1 MALPLSLAGIFK
13 NRQKSY
19 KMVLILSVLEE
30 MWTSETQIPLHR
42 IADRFVSFYLD
53 RENQG
58 LPIDEAPKNM
68 ASSWREMTTTRV
80 INLLQTPIQALSSVL
95 ITDSQKS
102 WIGFRPDVLEEL
114 STSVRKELKQYA
126 LDEIEAYFGQSKS
139 FSLRD
144 HLTYI
149 LSHYLQAK
157 TETFKEHPLGIRVR
171 QQIPQ
176 DLQSLSFIDQNY
188 KVQGS
193 VGQGNW
199 ATIPWIA
206 IMDKRITES
215 TQYGEYIVYLFSEDM
230 SSVYLTLAQGVT
242 VPLKDKGKKEGYD
255 YLEQKVR
262 EMRDLLSLESFQK
275 DDNIHLTSSGIG
287 RDYQVSTVAYIRY
300 FLEHMPEEDRLISDL
315 RELMENYRLYAEGSQ
330 KQVGAQPVSFKYT
343 MAYLHYIQGIL
354 HYLGSQSP
362 RMVDM
367 DELVSQQAL
376 ILKKGDEVKHP
387 KQRIQHIGRAIEEL
401 GLIQIEKSSYLLTE
415 LGQQYCHSYQDSSD
429 IWNLTPNQ
437 KGILQN
443 QIQTTSQDSSNL
455 RRVILLATNIAK
467 ELQQFTQNEFQA
479 RFIPAMELDAEWGD
493 VTQANRAKFMLNWL
507 QEIGYIEKVDNLYI
521 YLYKEDVEAME
532 HVVKVDEQLS
542 LIKSFIL
549 QKGFY
554 YPDNMIENFY
564 LSLKTKP
571 FVILA
576 GISGTGKT
584 KLVKLFAEALGAKME
599 LIPVRPD
606 WSDPTDLLG
615 YRDLSGHFREG
626 RLTRVLLDALQP
638 HNKNQIYFICL
649 DEMNLARVEHYFSDI
664 LSVMET
670 ERWEGRRILTDS
682 LLSGEENLGSVYIP
696 DNVYLI
702 GTVNMDETTHP
713 FSKKVLDRA
722 QAIEFNYI
730 NLNSFPGDVIE
741 MNEQRP
747 MRVANSFL
755 KREYLTLQDAYSN
768 YPELIKRTTERLV
781 KMNNILEKI
790 HAHVGFR
797 VRDSICFYMVY
808 NEQFGLMSEKEAFD
822 LQWLQKILPRI
833 QGSSSSVK
841 RVLIEFMQLATG
853 QRTNIEEMLSDSSEL
868 FNVKPDA
875 PFPLSARKIAYM
887 LRRFEEDGFTSFWLS

>member
-1 MALPLSLAGIFK
+1 MALPFSLSGIFK
-13 NRQKSY
+13 NKQKSY
-19 KMVLILSVLEE
+19 KMVVILSLLEE
-30 MWTSETQIPLHR
+30 MWTSETQIPLQR
-42 IADRFVSFYLD
+42 LADRFVSYYLD

-58 LPIDEAPKNM
+58 LPIDQPPKNL
-68 ASSWREMTTTRV
+68 ATSWREMTTSK
-80 INLLQTPIQALSSVL
+80 IIGLLQTPIQALSAILV
-95 ITDSQKS
+95 TDPEKS

-114 STSVRKELKQYA
+114 NTSVREELKQYA
-126 LDEIEAYFGQSKS
+126 LEEIEVYFSQTNS

-149 LSHYLQAK
+149 LTHYLQAK
-157 TETFKEHPLGIRVR
+157 RETFKEHPLGGKAR

-176 DLQSLSFIDQNY
+176 DLQSLPFIDEVY

-242 VPLKDKGKKEGYD
+242 VPIRDKGKKDGYE

-262 EMRDLLSLESFQK
+262 EMRDLLPLHSFQK
-275 DDNIHLTSSGIG
+275 DDNIQLTTSGIG

-300 FLEHMPEEDRLISDL
+300 TPDQMPSDNQL
-315 RELMENYRLYAEGSQ
+315 VADLKELVENYRVYVDTIQ
-330 KQVGAQPVSFKYT
+330 KRGGQPVSFKYT
-343 MAYLHYIQGIL
+343 MAYLHYIQGIVY
-354 HYLGSQSP
+354 YLGGKSPHIVDIDDLVTQQS
-362 RMVDM
+362 M
-367 DELVSQQAL
+367 

-387 KQRIQHIGRAIEEL
+387 KQRIQHIGRAMEEL
-401 GLIQIEKSSYLLTE
+401 GLIQIRDSSYSLTE
-415 LGQQYCHSYQDSSD
+415 LGQRYYQSFQGDSD
-429 IWNLTPNQ
+429 FWNLTYNQ
-437 KGILQN
+437 IEILQN
-443 QIQTTSQDSSNL
+443 QIQMANQNASNL
-455 RRVILLATNIAK
+455 RRVILLAANITK
-467 ELQQFTQNEFQA
+467 ELQRFTVDEFRT
-479 RFIPAMELDAEWGD
+479 RFIPAMEMDGEWGD
-493 VTQANRAKFMLNWL
+493 VTQINRTKFMLNWL
-507 QEIGYIEKVDNLYI
+507 QELGYVEKDGDFYTFI
-521 YLYKEDVEAME
+521 DKEAKAME
-532 HVVKVDEQLS
+532 QVVDVNEQLS
-542 LIKSFIL
+542 FMKSFIRR
-549 QKGFY
+549 KGFY
-554 YPDNMIENFY
+554 YPEYMIENFY

-571 FVILA
+571 FIILA

-584 KLVKLFAEALGAKME
+584 KLVKLFAEAMGAKME

-626 RLTRVLLDALQP
+626 RLTQVLLEASQP
-638 HNKNQIYFICL
+638 HNKNRIYFICL

-664 LSVMET
+664 LSIMET
-670 ERWEGRRILTDS
+670 EKREGDRILTDA
-682 LLSGEENLGSVYIP
+682 LLSGEVQFGTVYIP

-730 NLNSFPGDVIE
+730 NLNTFPDEDAID
-741 MNEQRP
+741 
-747 MRVANSFL
+747 RVEEKPKSIGNPFL
-755 KREYLTLQDAYSN
+755 KRDYLTLQDAYSN
-768 YPELIKRTTERLV
+768 YPDLIKRTTERLV
-781 KMNNILEKI
+781 KMNDILEII

-808 NEQFGLMSEKEAFD
+808 NERFGLMSQEEAFD

-833 QGSSSSVK
+833 QGSSSAVK

-853 QRTNIEEMLSDSSEL
+853 QQINIDEMMSDSSEL
-868 FNVKPDA
+868 FIVKPDA
-875 PFPLSARKIAYM
+875 RYPQSARKIAYM